1 MATPP
6 QFADQTLVF
15 QDIGKTF
22 GDNTEIDDLVNRSD
36 QDASSYLESVFRN
49 NIDFANITDG
59 WFTDLATRLTTAI
72 YWWKSNGTTEA
83 EEKIEK
89 LKKEA
94 VETNTREFFPVEFR
108 N

>member
-15 QDIGKTF
+15 KDIGKIQ
-22 GDNTEIDDLVNRSD
+22 GANTEIDDLVDRSD
-36 QDASSYLESVFRN
+36 QDASSKLESIFRN
-49 NIDFANITDG
+49 NIDFDNITNG

-83 EEKIEK
+83 QEKIDK
-89 LKKEA
+89 IEA
-94 VETNTREFFPVEFR
+94 ESKQINIDEFFPVTFR
-108 N
+108 S

>member
-15 QDIGKTF
+15 KDIGKTF
-22 GDNTEIDDLVNRSD
+22 GDNTQIDDLVDRSD
-36 QDASSYLESVFRN
+36 QDASSYLESIFRN
-49 NIDFANITDG
+49 NIDFDNITEG
-59 WFTDLATRLTTAI
+59 WFTDLATKLTTAV
-72 YWWKSNGTTEA
+72 YWKKSNGTTEA
-83 EEKIEK
+83 TEEVEK

-94 VETNTREFFPVEFR
+94 VETNTREFFPVEVR